1 MLVKSWGESVL
12 SSKVKDAQVFIRMND
27 RKIDRGMQILVA
39 PAPWEINFIE
49 GSVDRPFQESFHVRE
64 LWFAWAIRSNL
75 RSSD

>member
-12 SSKVKDAQVFIRMND
+12 SPKVKDAQVLIRMND

-49 GSVDRPFQESFHVRE
+49 GSVDRPFQESF
-64 LWFAWAIRSNL
+64 
-75 RSSD
+75 